1 MIIKI
6 TLILKIK
13 KNKKELHAK
22 EKDNKLLVIMMK

>member
-13 KNKKELHAK
+13 KNKKELHVK